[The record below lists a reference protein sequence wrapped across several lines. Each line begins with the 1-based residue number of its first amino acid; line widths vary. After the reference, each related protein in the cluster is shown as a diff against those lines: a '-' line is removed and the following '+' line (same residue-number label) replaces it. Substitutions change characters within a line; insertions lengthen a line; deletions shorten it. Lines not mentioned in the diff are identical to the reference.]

1 MPGALLLF
9 LALLA
14 DHPRQE
20 RLTLEIRTYR
30 GTEDVSEVTRVMVH
44 RAGERGQPVGQI
56 MPGGQRTLGVVPG
69 VYDAQAVHERD
80 GRVLNIRWAERLV
93 VMPYPDEA
101 GHHLE
106 VINFVSGFGA
116 LQVRRPAG
124 GAPGS
129 TADITLFTADDHA
142 RPVAIPTTP
151 GPYALFVVR
160 AGEYD
165 VFVRRGSAARWHT
178 GVNVPLDRTRLWIVP

>member
-14 DHPRQE
+14 GHPRQE

-44 RAGERGQPVGQI
+44 RAGEREQPVGQI
-56 MPGGQRTLGVVPG
+56 MPGGRRTLGVDPG
-69 VYDAQAVHERD
+69 IYDAQAVHERD
-80 GRVLNIRWAERLV
+80 GRVLNIRWAERLI

-106 VINFVSGFGA
+106 VINFVGGFGA
-116 LQVRRPAG
+116 LQVREPAG

-129 TADITLFTADDHA
+129 NADVSLFTAHDHA
-142 RPVAIPTTP
+142 RPAAMPTTP

-160 AGEYD
+160 AGQYD
-165 VFVRRGSAARWHT
+165 VFVRRGSTARWHT
-178 GVNVPLDRTRLWIVP
+178 GVDVPLDRTRLWIVP